1 MFRLLF
7 VAVIAYF
14 SINFTLSN
22 PQTASLLK
30 KEAEYAA
37 QSLARVTIKG
47 ASKLKEVKLRHQDS
61 EYPHVKL
68 RYSDDDSSGSCSAWR
83 VKEVLS
89 EGRNAR
95 SV

>member
-22 PQTASLLK
+22 PQAASLLK

-47 ASKLKEVKLRHQDS
+47 ASKLKDFLTENNK
-61 EYPHVKL
+61 
-68 RYSDDDSSGSCSAWR
+68 
-83 VKEVLS
+83 
-89 EGRNAR
+89 
-95 SV
+95 